1 MGTNALETMGQKKE
15 CYMTLINDL
24 HIHERRM
31 MEDMINPT
39 IDEILR
45 GEISAVEAY
54 NQVLEKIELDPEII
68 RLEQFRD
75 QHLHAVN
82 YWQRQAKREGKIPE
96 KSSSVWGTVVEAF
109 VGVSKL
115 LGHDAALKALK
126 AGEEHGLKNYEDLL
140 EDRNLTPMQKREIEE
155 CFIPRQ
161 ISHIESI
168 EAILKTH

>member
-1 MGTNALETMGQKKE
+1 
-15 CYMTLINDL
+15 MTLINDL

-31 MEDMINPT
+31 MEDMINPS

-54 NQVLEKIELDPEII
+54 NQVLEKVDNDPEIL
-68 RLEQFRD
+68 RLEEFRD

-109 VGVSKL
+109 VGASKL
-115 LGHDAALKALK
+115 LGNDTALKALK
-126 AGEEHGLKNYEDLL
+126 AGEEHGLKNYEKLL
-140 EDRNLTPMQKREIEE
+140 DDRNLTPMQKKEISES
-155 CFIPRQ
+155 FIPRQ
-161 ISHIESI
+161 QSHIDSI
-168 EAILKTH
+168 NAIINTH